1 MSDERD
7 ISFWEYYAS
16 SSSGEDPIN
25 PLPTGADKYFAFSQ
39 AMPAATWTVTH
50 NLEKYPSVTVVN
62 STGEVVFGAVKYTSL
77 NSRHYNFYNPFLD
90 GLLKLNLWR

>member
-25 PLPTGADKYFAFSQ
+25 PLPAGADKYFAFSQ

-62 STGEVVFGAVKYTSL
+62 SAGEVVFGAVKYTSL
-77 NSRHYNFYNPFLD
+77 NSLTITFTNPFS
-90 GLLKLNLWR
+90 GTAYLN